1 MTSITSKKDIK
12 RKLEEKILIFININ
26 ALSERVVYK
35 SSIFSDLKCHVC
47 MNKRP
52 KHIEKAMIWC
62 LVALNSFVLLLY
74 KIKKKIKNFMEHVL
88 NCKMVSFS
96 YGWLIW
102 KVPNDFQIIVIFFF
116 HMSQY

>member
-35 SSIFSDLKCHVC
+35 SSIFSDLY
-47 MNKRP
+47 R

-96 YGWLIW
+96 YDWLIW
-102 KVPNDFQIIVIFFF
+102 KVPNDFQIIVIFF
-116 HMSQY
+116 SI